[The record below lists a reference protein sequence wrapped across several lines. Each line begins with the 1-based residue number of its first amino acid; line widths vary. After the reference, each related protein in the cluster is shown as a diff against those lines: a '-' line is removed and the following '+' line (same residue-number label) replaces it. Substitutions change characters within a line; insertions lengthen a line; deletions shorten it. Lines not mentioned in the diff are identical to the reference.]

1 MVRKSSVSSGTRQ
14 RSSNPNS
21 ASSNKGSA
29 TRKNDSVGTLNAGSR
44 DRPLPPSRA
53 EQRSLAT
60 RPPLDRM
67 GRILALLVKR
77 PGINRTELA
86 RELET
91 TVKTIQRD
99 LNFLRSRW
107 KLPIYYQRSLNGFTL
122 EDGWEKQAS
131 LIPQLAFFGMEE
143 TPPPFSE
150 KLRNSK
156 SGGASNSL
164 DGAAWPHL
172 PIVTDS
178 EASAEHVSIE
188 FSESGLK
195 LLSRSRRLAGLKF
208 RRMKKGAQAVS
219 FKVEKLADAEAWILS
234 WGEHAKVLKPGTLVD
249 RIQQRLAA
257 TQERYLR

>member
-1 MVRKSSVSSGTRQ
+1 MVRKAPVSSGARQ
-14 RSSNPNS
+14 KTCKSNS
-21 ASSNKGSA
+21 ARSQDIN
-29 TRKNDSVGTLNAGSR
+29 TRRKNDSVATLKAGLR
-44 DRPLPPSRA
+44 DRPSPPSRG

-67 GRILALLVKR
+67 GRILALLVKS

-122 EDGWEKQAS
+122 EDGWEKHAS

-143 TPPPFSE
+143 TTPPFAE

-156 SGGASNSL
+156 SGGPSNSPG
-164 DGAAWPHL
+164 GAAWPHL

-195 LLSRSRRLAGLKF
+195 LLSRSRRLAGLKL
-208 RRMKKGAQAVS
+208 RRMENGAHAVS

-234 WGEHAKVLKPGTLVD
+234 WGEHARVLKPAALVD

-257 TQERYLR
+257 TQKRYLR